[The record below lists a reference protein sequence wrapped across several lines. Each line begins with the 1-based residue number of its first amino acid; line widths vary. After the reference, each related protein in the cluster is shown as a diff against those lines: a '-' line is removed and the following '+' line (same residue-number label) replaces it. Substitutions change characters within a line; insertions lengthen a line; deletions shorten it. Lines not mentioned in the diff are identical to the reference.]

1 MKTLLRITTFAALAA
16 LLLSGCQNK
25 KIPGLDET
33 VYPLSVDR
41 EVIRDVAANNPG
53 DEVVVITTDAPYWI
67 VTTSVDWITPD
78 MTQGVGGGK
87 STILTLQIASN
98 YKGESKTTNPRSGE
112 VKISGGHN
120 SVTVTVS
127 QLGHEAVIDP
137 STSIGGIP
145 DMDEFKDFINAV
157 NDGEGLT
164 RWTNEAGEIELLTD
178 LDLADFDDWVPI
190 GDAATTGNNT
200 NACAPTGEYFS
211 GVFNGGNHTISNFKA
226 VQTVTA
232 GKTWGL
238 FGCVQNGTVKNL
250 KLTGVDITL
259 TASGAADAG
268 VVVGTLKN
276 ATVDN
281 VTVEGKLSL
290 KGTTVDNVRFAV
302 GGIVGF
308 LVSQVAEGATEAAV
322 KNCTADL
329 TVNAEGGSNTKNG
342 ATGCHYGGIVGFAT
356 NVDKDASYV
365 HVEDCVSNGSITAS
379 IGRSCGIVA
388 AANYATHIERC
399 TNNANQ
405 LSTMNNGR
413 IANITC
419 ILGQEGYILD
429 CVNNGSITTTQTN
442 CQSGG
447 FVALLNHASVYI
459 KGGANYG
466 DIISAFV
473 TDSSGRDFRGLLVAN
488 FSAFGEVSGVTVSGR
503 VGKYVEGS
511 TPQWLD
517 VNADN
522 FIEGKYIG
530 YWKDDAAKAKI
541 TGLTYV
547 APSAP

>member
-1 MKTLLRITTFAALAA
+1 MKTLLKTTTLAALAI
-16 LLLSGCQNK
+16 LLLASCQNK
-25 KIPGLDET
+25 KVSGLNDT
-33 VYPLSVDR
+33 VYSITVDR
-41 EVIRDVAANNPG
+41 ETIRDVAANNPG
-53 DEVVVITTDAPYWI
+53 DEVLVITTDAPYWI
-67 VTTSVDWITPD
+67 VTASDWITPD
-78 MTQGVGGGK
+78 MTHGVGGGK

-120 SVTVTVS
+120 SVTVTVN

-137 STSIGGIP
+137 SASIGGIP
-145 DMDEFKDFINAV
+145 DMDEFKDFVNAV

-190 GDAATTGNNT
+190 GNVSASGNNT
-200 NACAPTGEYFS
+200 NASAPTGEYFT

-226 VQTVTA
+226 VQTLEA

-238 FGCVQNGTVKNL
+238 FGYVLNGTVKDL
-250 KLTGVDITL
+250 KLTGVDLTL
-259 TASGAADAG
+259 NASGAADAG
-268 VVVGTLKN
+268 IVVGTLKN

-281 VTVEGKLSL
+281 VSVSGKLTL

-302 GGIVGF
+302 GGIAGF
-308 LVSQVAEGATEAAV
+308 LVSEVAEGATEATV

-329 TVNAEGGSNTKNG
+329 TVTAEGGSNTKNG

-356 NVDKDASYV
+356 NVGKDASHV

-419 ILGQEGYILD
+419 ILGQEGYVLD

-459 KGGANYG
+459 KGGANNG

-488 FSAFGEVSGVTVSGR
+488 FSAFDEVSGVTVSGR

-517 VNADN
+517 VNAEN
-522 FIEGKYIG
+522 FIDGRFIG
-530 YWKDDAAKAKI
+530 HYTDANKAKI
-541 TGLTYV
+541 KNLTYV
-547 APSAP
+547 APTTP

>member
-1 MKTLLRITTFAALAA
+1 MKTLLKTTTLAALAI
-16 LLLSGCQNK
+16 LLLASCQNK
-25 KIPGLDET
+25 KVSGLNDT
-33 VYPLSVDR
+33 VYSITVDR
-41 EVIRDVAANNPG
+41 ETIRDVAANNPG
-53 DEVVVITTDAPYWI
+53 DEVLVITTDAPYWI
-67 VTTSVDWITPD
+67 VTASDWITPD
-78 MTQGVGGGK
+78 MTHGVGGGK

-120 SVTVTVS
+120 SVTVTVN

-137 STSIGGIP
+137 SASIGGIP
-145 DMDEFKDFINAV
+145 DMDEFKDFVNAV

-190 GDAATTGNNT
+190 GNVSASGNNT
-200 NACAPTGEYFS
+200 NASAPTGEYFT

-226 VQTVTA
+226 VQTLEA

-238 FGCVQNGTVKNL
+238 FGYVLNGTVKDL
-250 KLTGVDITL
+250 KLTGVDLTL
-259 TASGAADAG
+259 NASGAADAG
-268 VVVGTLKN
+268 IVVGTLKN

-281 VTVEGKLSL
+281 VSVSGKLTL

-302 GGIVGF
+302 GGIAGF
-308 LVSQVAEGATEAAV
+308 LVSEVAEGATEATV

-329 TVNAEGGSNTKNG
+329 IVNAEGGSNTKNG

-356 NVDKDASYV
+356 NVGKDASHV
-365 HVEDCVSNGSITAS
+365 HVEDCVNKGSITAS

-419 ILGQEGYILD
+419 ILGQEGYVLD

-459 KGGANYG
+459 KGGANNG

-488 FSAFGEVSGVTVSGR
+488 FSAFDEVSGVTVSGR

-517 VNADN
+517 VNAEN
-522 FIEGKYIG
+522 FIDGRFIG
-530 YWKDDAAKAKI
+530 HYTDANKAKI
-541 TGLTYV
+541 KNLTYV
-547 APSAP
+547 APTTP